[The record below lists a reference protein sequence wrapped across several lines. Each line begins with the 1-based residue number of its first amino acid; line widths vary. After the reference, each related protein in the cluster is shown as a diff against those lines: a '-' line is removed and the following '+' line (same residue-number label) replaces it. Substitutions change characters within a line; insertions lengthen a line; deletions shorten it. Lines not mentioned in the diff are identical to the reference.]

1 MDTETTKEIL
11 KNYKKKSNKDLS
23 DVMDLLKDDFDKTKD
38 LIVKLTYHLDSTEK
52 EYNKIY
58 EEYKKR
64 LNGWLY
70 RRTTNIFW

>member
-38 LIVKLTYHLDSTEK
+38 LIIKLTYHLDSTEK

-64 LNGWLY
+64 LNG
-70 RRTTNIFW
+70 

>member
-23 DVMDLLKDDFDKTKD
+23 DVMDLLKDNFDKTKD

-64 LNGWLY
+64 LNG
-70 RRTTNIFW
+70 

>member
-11 KNYKKKSNKDLS
+11 KIYKKKSNKDLS

-52 EYNKIY
+52 
-58 EEYKKR
+58 
-64 LNGWLY
+64 
-70 RRTTNIFW
+70 

>member
-1 MDTETTKEIL
+1 MDAETTKEIL

-64 LNGWLY
+64 LNG
-70 RRTTNIFW
+70 

>member
-1 MDTETTKEIL
+1 MDTETIKEIL

-38 LIVKLTYHLDSTEK
+38 LIVKLTYHLDTTEK

-64 LNGWLY
+64 LNG
-70 RRTTNIFW
+70 

>member
-23 DVMDLLKDDFDKTKD
+23 DVMDLLKNDFDKTKD

-64 LNGWLY
+64 LNG
-70 RRTTNIFW
+70 

>member
-1 MDTETTKEIL
+1 
-11 KNYKKKSNKDLS
+11 
-23 DVMDLLKDDFDKTKD
+23 MDLLKDDFDKTKD

-64 LNGWLY
+64 LNG
-70 RRTTNIFW
+70 

>member
-64 LNGWLY
+64 LNG
-70 RRTTNIFW
+70 